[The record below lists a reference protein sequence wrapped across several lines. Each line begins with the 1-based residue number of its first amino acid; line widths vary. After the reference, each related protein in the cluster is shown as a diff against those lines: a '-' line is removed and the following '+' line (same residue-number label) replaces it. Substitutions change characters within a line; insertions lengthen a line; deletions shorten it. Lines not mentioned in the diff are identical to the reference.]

1 MYVDTLTLFNNSRSL
16 TFVSATKNMLVSRDP
31 VALSSMM
38 SYRICQ
44 LKHGWLNLSP
54 SQLIDI
60 VIDPLCDNVDMCVSM
75 LVRANKTVADL

>member
-44 LKHGWLNLSP
+44 LKHG
-54 SQLIDI
+54 
-60 VIDPLCDNVDMCVSM
+60 
-75 LVRANKTVADL
+75 